1 MKPTAHFALKVE
13 FSRGFVASSYR
24 SWIWHEICLANSP
37 DGGGSV
43 LIPKRVLIVPERRA
57 NTTSNEQFTSGNCLR
72 SSEVSLRASKPPTG
86 FDGESSRTRSSLPL
100 AFFWGADFRLQT
112 KG

>member
-1 MKPTAHFALKVE
+1 MKSAL
-13 FSRGFVASSYR
+13 RTT
-24 SWIWHEICLANSP
+24 LT
-37 DGGGSV
+37 GGGSV

-57 NTTSNEQFTSGNCLR
+57 NTTSDEQFTSGNCLR

-100 AFFWGADFRLQT
+100 AFFWGQASGFRLQASGFRL
-112 KG
+112 KA

>member
-1 MKPTAHFALKVE
+1 MKSAL
-13 FSRGFVASSYR
+13 RTT
-24 SWIWHEICLANSP
+24 LT
-37 DGGGSV
+37 GGSV

-57 NTTSNEQFTSGNCLR
+57 TTTSDEQFTSGNCLR

-100 AFFWGADFRLQT
+100 AFFWGAGFRLKASGFRAGICAT
-112 KG
+112 AHGFPPGLSWNSS